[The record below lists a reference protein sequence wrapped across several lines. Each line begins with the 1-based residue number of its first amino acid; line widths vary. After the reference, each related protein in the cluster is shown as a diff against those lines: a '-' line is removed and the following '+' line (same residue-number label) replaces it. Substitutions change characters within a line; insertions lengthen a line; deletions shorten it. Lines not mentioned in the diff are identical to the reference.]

1 MRPHRNLSLEIYSS
15 RVWVIICPSIQLC
28 LTHHIVIKLC
38 KMPRL
43 PWRSYDCNRA
53 KMVHNRLILRET
65 ISHLNAPKYVGQ
77 THCFLW
83 KLHYCLG
90 YLAGLPDQLWPS
102 PVAQMVKHLPA
113 MWETQV
119 WSLGQEDTLEKE
131 MAIHSSTLAWKIP
144 WMEEPG
150 RLQPM
155 RSQRIGHDWVTS
167 LFLTNYTI

>member
-28 LTHHIVIKLC
+28 LTHHVVIKLC

-43 PWRSYDCNRA
+43 PWRSYDYNRE
-53 KMVHNRLILRET
+53 KMVHNRLILREA

-77 THCFLW
+77 TYSFLW

-90 YLAGLPDQLWPS
+90 CLAGLPDQLWAS
-102 PVAQMVKHLPA
+102 PVAQMVKRLPA
-113 MWETQV
+113 MRETGV

-144 WMEEPG
+144 WTEEPD
-150 RLQPM
+150 RLQ
-155 RSQRIGHDWVTS
+155 STGLQRVRHD
-167 LFLTNYTI
+167 